1 MQPDPSAATAW
12 EALAHT
18 RPAPE
23 VARTIVGLL
32 ALANDRG
39 VEAELAPALH
49 AMLDAGELP
58 ALALLIRQFTPV
70 TTAAPAVSVIL
81 PPVTAYDCLPGA
93 DGVPA

>member
-1 MQPDPSAATAW
+1 M
-12 EALAHT
+12 
-18 RPAPE
+18 
-23 VARTIVGLL
+23 VGLL

-70 TTAAPAVSVIL
+70 TTAAPVVSVIL
-81 PPVTAYDCLPGA
+81 PSVVAYDRLLA
-93 DGVPA
+93 ATARGVAAGPPPSPATRHACR

>member
-1 MQPDPSAATAW
+1 
-12 EALAHT
+12 
-18 RPAPE
+18 
-23 VARTIVGLL
+23 
-32 ALANDRG
+32 
-39 VEAELAPALH
+39 
-49 AMLDAGELP
+49 MLDAGELP